1 MRRSIFV
8 HAGALAL
15 LCLAVFLYPSAPDAA
30 NDSQVEIT
38 IRDFKYEIH
47 AGVIHPD
54 MPVTILIRN
63 RDKVEHG
70 FTSPV
75 LEEFNAQVEAGG
87 VTTFGKG
94 IKGIHILPGDDARI
108 HFVPTRSGQFQFQ
121 CDIHPSM
128 KGELLILSVG
138 VG

>member
-1 MRRSIFV
+1 MRRSVFV
-8 HAGALAL
+8 FATTLILLWLVGYVHPPAL
-15 LCLAVFLYPSAPDAA
+15 DAA
-30 NDSQVEIT
+30 NEAQVDIT
-38 IRDFKYEIH
+38 IRDYKYEVH

-75 LEEFNAQVEAGG
+75 LEEFNAQVETGG

-94 IKGIHILPGDDARI
+94 IKGIHILPGGEARI
-108 HFVPTRSGQFQFQ
+108 HFVPTRSGEFRFQ
-121 CDIHPSM
+121 CDIHPTM
-128 KGELLILSVG
+128 KGELLMLSVG